1 MATVRRG
8 CGGGRARGGCSQ
20 AGRGG
25 WDGRP
30 AGEGRGVRGGGR
42 LDGAGAK
49 AAHYG
54 GVPGGQRSVSA
65 PRGQAG
71 EQSGQ
76 RGGGVGCGRRG
87 GAGRGRRGREGRDRA
102 GRREGRRAGT
112 GRREGRRAGTGLGWV
127 GASPPRRTGGG
138 GGRVRGG
145 GEGGGRA
152 PAAEER
158 PRPRRRCPCLGGG
171 GCSACIACVRPPAPR
186 PPPRR
191 GRSRACA
198 WYGATGRGGADKTSS
213 RKLADKVAARGCGR
227 VCITRADE
235 AVAWGMEALRGC
247 PRSGV
252 DGICL

>member
-1 MATVRRG
+1 MNG
-8 CGGGRARGGCSQ
+8 HCQ
-20 AGRGG
+20 AGLRGWEG
-25 WDGRP
+25 ARRLQPGGAAGRP

-54 GVPGGQRSVSA
+54 GVPGGQRSVRA

-158 PRPRRRCPCLGGG
+158 PRPRRRCPRLGGG
-171 GCSACIACVRPPAPR
+171 GCIACIACVRPPAPR

-235 AVAWGMEALRGC
+235 AAAWGMEGLRGC